1 MYSST
6 GTLDYADA
14 ETSRQKHGLR
24 LRLRDFFLS
33 KSGKKSRVHVI
44 EESMFLIFLI
54 DLIEFFLS
62 RVLIDFFGVGF

>member
-24 LRLRDFFLS
+24 LRLRDFFFFQEW
-33 KSGKKSRVHVI
+33 KKIACARDRREHVPD
-44 EESMFLIFLI
+44 FLI
-54 DLIEFFLS
+54 DLIKFF
-62 RVLIDFFGVGF
+62 

>member
-44 EESMFLIFLI
+44 EESMYLIF
-54 DLIEFFLS
+54 
-62 RVLIDFFGVGF
+62 

>member
-6 GTLDYADA
+6 CTLLDYADA

-24 LRLRDFFLS
+24 LRLREFFFS

-44 EESMFLIFLI
+44 EESMYLILLI
-54 DLIEFFLS
+54 DLIEFF
-62 RVLIDFFGVGF
+62 